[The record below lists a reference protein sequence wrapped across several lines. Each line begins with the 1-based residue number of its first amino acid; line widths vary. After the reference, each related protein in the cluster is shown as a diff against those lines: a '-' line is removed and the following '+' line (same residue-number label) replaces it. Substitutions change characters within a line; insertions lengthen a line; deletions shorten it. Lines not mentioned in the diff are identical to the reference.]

1 MRSQGGAGA
10 LARELIAESSRE
22 MINGRELRRPTAVV
36 IRAGTTGGLPFDSLT
51 TDLFLGCLPATQIC
65 YGTCF
70 AARGAF
76 SAGYD
81 FGVRVENIL
90 DAALLTSDLR
100 ALPADQRFLR
110 NGWNSDP
117 SWSWPKALTL
127 ASLIRQSG
135 RCTVFIT
142 KHFRPIDPKTL
153 AGLVEAGTELR
164 VSVSALDTDGQLRQR
179 LDGLLAFRGAGGV
192 AVPVVMTTTFADRQ
206 LRGRQD
212 DLVAWVTEH
221 DLPGAENS
229 LRTPPASPVS
239 RLLDLDQ
246 VRVLQGS
253 GDLWAGRLYG
263 AQLPVPTI
271 TSVPAQY
278 AGLPWRHRSAIDTA
292 QLEAWRQDPV
302 PTNEEVLSGTP
313 RAKPRQCG
321 VARTWPG
328 EPSRPRQ
335 EEPQDA

>member
-1 MRSQGGAGA
+1 
-10 LARELIAESSRE
+10 
-22 MINGRELRRPTAVV
+22 MINGRELRRPTAVA
-36 IRAGTTGGLPFDSLT
+36 IRAGTVGGLPFDSLT

-65 YGTCF
+65 YGSCF

-76 SAGYD
+76 AAGYD

-90 DAALLTSDLR
+90 DADLLASDLR

-127 ASLIRQSG
+127 AALVRQSG

-142 KHFRPIDPKTL
+142 KHFRPFDPAAL
-153 AGLVEAGTELR
+153 SGLVDVGTELR
-164 VSVSALDTDGQLRQR
+164 VSVSALDTDGQLRRR
-179 LDGLLAFRGAGGV
+179 LDGLLAFRAAGGV

-206 LRGRQD
+206 LRERQD
-212 DLVAWVTEH
+212 DLVDWIGEH

-229 LRTPPASPVS
+229 LRTPSASPVS

-246 VRVLQGS
+246 VGVLQGS
-253 GDLWAGRLYG
+253 GDLWAGRLYSS
-263 AQLPVPTI
+263 QLPVPTI
-271 TSVPAQY
+271 TSVPAEY
-278 AGLPWRHRSAIDTA
+278 AGLPWRHRSAIDA
-292 QLEAWRQDPV
+292 DQLEAWRQDPV
-302 PTNEEVLSGTP
+302 PTNDEVLSGTP

-328 EPSRPRQ
+328 ESRRPRQ
-335 EEPQDA
+335 EGGPDARTGPEDVQR